1 MSEGLTQSH
10 RTINIET
17 LPRIT
22 PKSTSKITSPDYA
35 HDFTDVAVGKSAEP
49 ISPPPPS
56 RKCRKLCWKRWCGL
70 SSERL
75 STKKISG
82 GRVCFFLRHLRPV
95 RRSIQLRFRLFVLLH
110 QSIHSIIIQW
120 FEITH

>member
-56 RKCRKLCWKRWCGL
+56 RKCRKLCWKDRNGTGKD
-70 SSERL
+70 R
-75 STKKISG
+75 KKTPSRIKLKIE
-82 GRVCFFLRHLRPV
+82 F
-95 RRSIQLRFRLFVLLH
+95 ILLN
-110 QSIHSIIIQW
+110 
-120 FEITH
+120 